1 MAHIRPDIINV
12 YTTSRVVED
21 LSPLAVTD
29 VETLATFSTQR
40 KSGLIY
46 NEGPNDVHISFNTTV
61 TTNNFTIPYL
71 SSLSFVFP
79 VTVIHFICAAG
90 ETCTLNILGER

>member
-1 MAHIRPDIINV
+1 MTHIHPDIINV

-21 LSPLAVTD
+21 LSPLVITD
-29 VETLATFSTQR
+29 VETLTTFSSRR

-46 NEGPNDVHISFNTTV
+46 NEGPDDVHIAFDNTV

-90 ETCTLNILGER
+90 ETCSLNILGER